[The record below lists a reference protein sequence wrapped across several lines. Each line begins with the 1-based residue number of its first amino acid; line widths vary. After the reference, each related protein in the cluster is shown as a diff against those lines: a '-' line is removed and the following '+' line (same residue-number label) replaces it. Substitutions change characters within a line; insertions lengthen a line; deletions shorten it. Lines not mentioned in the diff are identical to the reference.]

1 MPIDF
6 NRHPY
11 YDDFNEDNQYYRL
24 LFQPGRAVQAR
35 ELTQIQ
41 TFFQNQIERLGKH
54 IFKDGAKV
62 WGGKVIYDRTTTKW
76 LAVKA
81 QDIHGNPVRVRDITP
96 GLLIRKTSQ
105 ASSGGA
111 DIAVEGRITG
121 VIPSELNDPDTIYFK
136 WLAGEDE
143 GFGAD
148 ETLRICDAVSGKVR
162 YTVTTLELDSQDK
175 PRHYGTSSTFTVE
188 PGVYFWKGLFIKS
201 AGGSIK
207 LAKYNNTTTYRIGL
221 AISESID
228 QTDPRSLD
236 PSSHTSNYSAPG
248 ADRYKVETTLTKI
261 GTGVLFD
268 DRTVPNFI
276 EIARID
282 TGNLLVSDDGTGD
295 GIYSVLGREL
305 AKRTYEE
312 SGNYI
317 VQGYNINVKNK
328 TTRDNPKLIAKLS
341 EGVSYVKGYRHSLN
355 HQNSVEIDKGRDII
369 TEDLNLKNDYGDNFV
384 LVYDRTN
391 SVAHP
396 ENANGLF
403 VVGSGAGAFT
413 ADTDLEGRRGEA
425 VSVHCVPHKMVRDHS
440 LTTTDTWNS
449 TLIGSVRP
457 IQMVYNRKAS
467 RKTKQA
473 GRPGDVYSL
482 WLGDFQSSPIAN
494 VTSVTNIITD
504 VSATGNGTFT
514 TYTHGTWPN
523 GITANDKISA
533 VGSSD
538 TNFNIDFRDV
548 VTSNATAIV
557 VSGGEFSGATTT
569 GSPMTL
575 HRTTGPNTSPYST
588 IVLDEGS
595 SAAWN
600 GSYIGASISV
610 GNCSPRTVIDY
621 VGTNLTAEAKY
632 NTRNRWSK
640 RGMVIL
646 DGPLEEEGTPYIPQ
660 YGDKYT
666 LNLTMKQARSVV
678 YNQNISA
685 TGVGQYPATLNQ
697 MWDIDPISGV
707 TSQDISLL
715 TDEVYGNRIGGD
727 CKYNKY
733 GESPGGEDALLFST
747 GRQATK
753 TLKTVGTFDG
763 TGKHGILLASNTI
776 VYYTE
781 CSIKVSGSTKAT
793 QIFATAAGG
802 TDYVFFARPKA
813 YPFSTTLDTTS
824 LNEIKENF
832 ILSNMTTG
840 EILTKSIT
848 RVQVDGS
855 HNITVTGGSNI
866 FVSGQKYVLLFPVR
880 AEFASPAYKSRVAAN
895 TSHSITVPAS
905 GDLTDFSRG
914 QVHIADG
921 YGTTAGSRISLL
933 KPDGFKLHKV
943 VHQVDNTTANTDI
956 ANAAKDVTA
965 RFSFDSGQRDMFYD
979 NASLILKPDVDA
991 PTGNLFVIFD
1001 NFKRMSGP
1009 KGGVDFQGTA
1019 AAENITSPSHFS
1031 VDSYQY
1037 TTDLILSSVSSDGF
1051 KVGQKI
1057 SSNSGVSAYVAEF
1070 ANNTGNYAKISLI
1083 DVTSPPSSTTA
1094 KFAVDEFIKG
1104 FNSDVGDDGASV
1116 AGKIKTIIEADLK
1129 YSEIPTYTSRGK
1141 KPYSLR
1147 NMLDFRPYVSS
1158 SARTS
1163 DTLSDSLMAPIPTR
1177 DSIRAGR
1184 GGSSALGGNPI
1195 TTVSRLKHFAGR
1207 IDKLVVTA
1215 DGNYRM
1221 IRGIS
1226 AVTPYPPKDADADKS
1241 LTLFNI
1247 QIPPY
1252 TFESKEVQIKEN
1264 LARRHTMKDIG
1275 RLAKRVE
1282 NLEYYVS
1289 LNALEKAASEM
1300 DITFAD
1306 GTSRF
1311 KNGILVD
1318 NFAGQG
1324 VVDVRKNR
1332 SAVGK
1337 GLMRPRQE
1345 PGARGAYSLHMTSYL
1360 DGEAHSAGI
1369 VTTGTRGSRP
1379 EVVMLDY
1386 VPRPLITQ
1394 PVATTAESVNPFDL
1408 QNFTGTL
1415 KLTPDYDRWMD
1426 TTKIPEYN
1434 SFVNGI
1440 LDNLTG
1446 IDENDPKYE
1455 GDAGQQLL
1463 YDDIA
1468 DAIKSMP
1475 NFWEDIA
1482 GTLQPGDDVIGTSF
1496 QNADESMN
1504 AVEVGKNIS
1513 LLGVTDQKFNT
1524 DAIDAAISQHGLTD
1538 GVIKNTNILPYIRSR
1553 DIIVHGQGLKPNH
1566 KATVL
1571 FENVGTERFFSR
1583 ANEIY
1588 ITRTGTDLFQPEING
1603 SYEIIRLTS
1612 GSEAANAVL
1621 LSVREPNYRDSK
1633 TAAEGTL
1640 IGYIVPEFDEES
1652 GQIDYTQFKDG
1663 YYDTSS
1669 WQTAITDIVE
1679 HGFQGTAAGRTITGF
1694 TSGAIATLT
1703 TGGTTH
1709 YYNGHFSG
1717 QARNTTSNTTH
1728 IHLSPDAHRYTAS
1741 NFGKDATLDVNTGLP
1756 KETIIKIVEG
1766 AGAGQ
1771 ECKANNLIYTE
1782 GSTNTPVVEL
1792 ISTVQGS
1799 TGLSVAIDGTSVYTI
1814 GMRSI
1819 NPTIREHG
1827 ITQIGSRGDLTN
1839 HYGEKL
1845 GILHLPTSTRTE
1857 WTAGRKLVEIID
1869 RYSKEEWLV
1878 SSYASAN
1885 YHAEGREQDEV
1896 EASPK
1901 RLEVLKEVRSRLN
1914 AFRINDHPEDL
1925 GYVPAV
1931 NNEDQV
1937 EGRLA
1942 VITGVS
1948 IANGTWTA
1956 VNTHGIAFVQ
1966 GGGEFGTISETTQ
1979 DMLASSLSGVWQY
1992 LKDEFPAIYAKYY
2005 SIHGGVQL

>member
-41 TFFQNQIERLGKH
+41 TFFQNQLERLGKH

-62 WGGKVIYDRTTTKW
+62 WGGKIIYDRTATKW

-105 ASSGGA
+105 ASAGGS
-111 DIAVEGRITG
+111 DIAVEARITG
-121 VIPSELNDPDTIYFK
+121 IIPAEASDPDTIYFK
-136 WLAGEDE
+136 WLKGEDE

-148 ETLRICDAVSGKVR
+148 ETLRICDAVSGRVR
-162 YTVTTLELDSQDK
+162 YTVTTLELDSQNK
-175 PRHYGTSSTFTVE
+175 QRHYGTSASFAVE
-188 PGVYFWKGLFIKS
+188 AGVYFWKGLFIKS
-201 AGGSIK
+201 TGGSVK
-207 LAKYNNTTTYRIGL
+207 LAKYNNTTTYRVGL
-221 AISESID
+221 AISESVD

-248 ADRYKVETTLTKI
+248 ADRYKVETTLIKI
-261 GTGVLFD
+261 GDGVLFD

-282 TGNLLVSDDGTGD
+282 TGNLLVSEDGIGD

-317 VQGYNINVKNK
+317 VQGYNATVKNK

-341 EGVSYVKGYRHSLN
+341 EGVSYVKGNRHSLN
-355 HQNSVEIDKGRDII
+355 HQNIVEVDKGRDLL

-384 LVYDRTN
+384 LVYDRA
-391 SVAHP
+391 SSASHP

-403 VVGSGAGAFT
+403 VVGSGAGKST

-440 LTTTDTWNS
+440 LTTADTWNS
-449 TLIGSVRP
+449 TLVGTVRP
-457 IQMVYNRKAS
+457 IQMVYNRGAS
-467 RKTKQA
+467 RKSAQA

-504 VSATGNGTFT
+504 VSATGNA
-514 TYTHGTWPN
+514 THVAYMHSTPLH

-533 VGSSD
+533 VGSPD
-538 TNFNIDFRDV
+538 TNFNVDFQDV
-548 VTSNATAIV
+548 VASNTTAIV
-557 VSGGEFSGATTT
+557 VAVGDFAGVSTT
-569 GSPMTL
+569 GSPMSL
-575 HRTTGPNTSPYST
+575 HRTSGKNTSPYST
-588 IVLDEGS
+588 LVLDENS

-621 VGTNLTAEAKY
+621 VGTNSSAETKY
-632 NTRNRWSK
+632 NIRNGWSK
-640 RGMVIL
+640 RGMVIF
-646 DGPLEEEGTPYIPQ
+646 DRPLEEDGTPYIPQ

-666 LNLTMKQARSVV
+666 INLTMKQARSVV
-678 YNQNISA
+678 YNQNMSS
-685 TGVGQYPATLNQ
+685 TGTGKYPATLNQ
-697 MWDIDPISGV
+697 MWDIDPITGIKSE
-707 TSQDISLL
+707 DISLL
-715 TDEVYGNRIGGD
+715 TDEVYGNRIDGD

-733 GESPGGEDALLFST
+733 GESSAGEDALLFST

-763 TGKHGILLASNTI
+763 GLAGNTI

-781 CSIKVSGSTKAT
+781 CSIKTGVAASSLAFGTAPVSSD
-793 QIFATAAGG
+793 F
-802 TDYVFFARPKA
+802 VFFARPKV
-813 YPFSTTLDTTS
+813 YPYSTIMDTS
-824 LNEIKENF
+824 SVAEIKENF

-840 EILTKSIT
+840 EILTDNIT
-848 RVQVDGS
+848 RVVVDGAD
-855 HNITVTGGSNI
+855 NITVHTSPN
-866 FVSGQKYVLLFPVR
+866 FVSGQKYVLIFTAR
-880 AEFASPAYKSRVAAN
+880 AEFASPAYKSRIAAN

-914 QVHIADG
+914 QVIIADG
-921 YGTTAGSRISLL
+921 YGTTSGSRISLL

-943 VHQVDNTTANTDI
+943 VHQVDNTTANTNI
-956 ANAAKDVTA
+956 ADSTKDVTS

-979 NASLILKPDVDA
+979 NASIVLKPDVDA

-1001 NFKRMSGP
+1001 HFTRMSGP
-1009 KGGVDFQGTA
+1009 KGGTDFNGTA
-1019 AAENITSPSHFS
+1019 TAENITSPSYFS

-1037 TTDLILSSVSSDGF
+1037 TTDIVFSSVSTAGF
-1051 KVGQKI
+1051 KVGQRI
-1057 SSNSGVSAYVAEF
+1057 TSNSGVSAYVAEY

-1083 DVTSPPSSTTA
+1083 DVTSSPSSTTA
-1094 KFAVDEFIKG
+1094 KFVADEFIKG
-1104 FNSDVGDDGASV
+1104 FNPDAAAGEGATV
-1116 AGKIKTIIEADLK
+1116 AGKIKTIVEADLK
-1129 YSEIPTYTSRGK
+1129 YSEIPVYTSRGK
-1141 KPYSLR
+1141 KTYPLR
-1147 NMLDFRPYVSS
+1147 NMLDFRAYVSS
-1158 SARTS
+1158 STRTS
-1163 DTLSDSLMAPIPTR
+1163 DTISDSLMAPIPTR
-1177 DSIRAGR
+1177 STIRAGR
-1184 GGSSALGGNPI
+1184 GPGASAAMRSNPMSI
-1195 TTVSRLKHFAGR
+1195 PIKLKHFAGR
-1207 IDKLVVTA
+1207 IDKLVVTS
-1215 DGNYRM
+1215 DGNYKM
-1221 IRGIS
+1221 IRGSS
-1226 AVTPYPPKDADADKS
+1226 AVHPYPPKDDDNDKS
-1241 LTLFNI
+1241 LTLFNLE
-1247 QIPPY
+1247 IPPY

-1300 DITFAD
+1300 DVTFAD

-1318 NFAGQG
+1318 NFNGQG
-1324 VVDVRKNR
+1324 VVDIRKNG

-1337 GLMRPRQE
+1337 GVMRPRGI
-1345 PGARGAYSLHMTSYL
+1345 PGTRGAYNLHMATYS
-1360 DGEAHSAGI
+1360 DDTKHSAGI
-1369 VTTGTRGSRP
+1369 ATTGTRGTRP

-1386 VPRPLITQ
+1386 QIKPLITQ
-1394 PVATTAESVNPFDL
+1394 PVATDAESVNPFDL

-1415 KLTPDYDRWMD
+1415 KITPDNDRWMD

-1434 SFVNGI
+1434 SFVNGVF
-1440 LDNLTG
+1440 DNLAG
-1446 IDENDPKYE
+1446 IDETDSKYE

-1468 DAIKSMP
+1468 NAIKSMP
-1475 NFWEDIA
+1475 DFWDDIA
-1482 GTLQPGDDVIGTSF
+1482 GALRPGDDVVGTAF
-1496 QNADESMN
+1496 HNADESMN
-1504 AVEVGKNIS
+1504 AAEVGRNIS
-1513 LLGVTDQKFNT
+1513 LQGVTDQKFNT
-1524 DAIDAAISQHGLTD
+1524 SEIDNAITTHGLTD
-1538 GVIKNTNILPYIRSR
+1538 GMIKNTGLLPYIRSR
-1553 DIIVHGQGLKPNH
+1553 DVVIHGEGLKPNH

-1571 FENVGTERFFSR
+1571 FENVGVERYFSR

-1588 ITRTGTDLFQPEING
+1588 LSRSGTALFQPEVDG
-1603 SYEIIRLTS
+1603 SYEVIKLTS
-1612 GSEAANAVL
+1612 GSETANAVL
-1621 LSVREPNYRDSK
+1621 LAVREPNFRDSK

-1640 IGYIVPEFDEES
+1640 IGYIVPEFNEES
-1652 GQIDYTQFKDG
+1652 GQIKYSQFKDG
-1663 YYDTSS
+1663 HYDSS
-1669 WQTAITDIVE
+1669 WAGSGVDITT
-1679 HGFQGTAAGRTITGF
+1679 HGFQGTASGRTITGY
-1694 TSGAIATLT
+1694 TSSAVATLT

-1717 QARNTTSNTTH
+1717 QARNATPNTTH
-1728 IHLSPDAHRYTAS
+1728 IHLSPDAHRYVPN
-1741 NFGKDATLDVNTGLP
+1741 NFGDDTKLDNTLGLP

-1782 GSTNTPVVEL
+1782 GSTNTPVIEL
-1792 ISTVQGS
+1792 VSTVQGS

-1814 GMRSI
+1814 GMRPI
-1819 NPTIREHG
+1819 NPNIRSHG
-1827 ITQIGSRGDLTN
+1827 ITQVGSRGDMTN

-1845 GILHLPTSTRTE
+1845 GTLHLPSSTRTE

-1878 SSYASAN
+1878 SSYASAY
-1885 YHAEGREQDEV
+1885 YHAEGQEQEEV
-1896 EASPK
+1896 ESSPK
-1901 RLEVLKEVRSRLN
+1901 RLEMLKEVRSRLN

-1931 NNEDQV
+1931 NNEDGT

-1942 VITGVS
+1942 VVTGVTV
-1948 IANGTWTA
+1948 ANGIWTA
-1956 VNTHGIAFVQ
+1956 LATHAIAFVP

-1979 DMLASSLSGVWQY
+1979 DLLASSLSGVWQY
-1992 LKDEFPAIYAKYY
+1992 LKDEFPSIYEKYY
-2005 SIHGGVQL
+2005 SIHGGIQTE

>member
-41 TFFQNQIERLGKH
+41 TFFQNQLERLGKH

-62 WGGKVIYDRTTTKW
+62 WGGKIIYDRTDTKW

-81 QDIHGNPVRVRDITP
+81 QDIHGNPVRIRDITP

-105 ASSGGA
+105 ASAGGP
-111 DIAVEGRITG
+111 DIAVEARITG
-121 VIPSELNDPDTIYFK
+121 VIPAELHDPDTIYFK
-136 WLAGEDE
+136 WLKGEEE

-148 ETLRICDAVSGKVR
+148 ETLRICDAVSGRVR
-162 YTVTTLELDSQDK
+162 YTVTTLELDSQNK
-175 PRHYGTSSTFTVE
+175 QRHYGTSSSFTVE
-188 PGVYFWKGLFIKS
+188 PGVYFWKGIFVKS
-201 AGGSIK
+201 AGGSVK
-207 LAKYNNTTTYRIGL
+207 LAKYNNTTTYRVGL
-221 AISESID
+221 AVSESID

-248 ADRYKVETTLTKI
+248 ADRYKIETTLIKI
-261 GTGVLFD
+261 GNGILFD
-268 DRTVPNFI
+268 ERTVPNFI

-328 TTRDNPKLIAKLS
+328 TTRDNPKLVAKLS
-341 EGVSYVKGYRHSLN
+341 EGVSYVQGHRHSLN
-355 HQNSVEIDKGRDII
+355 HQNSVEVDKGRDLL

-384 LVYDRTN
+384 LVYDRA
-391 SVAHP
+391 SSGASHP

-403 VVGSGAGAFT
+403 VVGSGAGQST
-413 ADTDLEGRRGEA
+413 ADTDLEGRRAAA

-440 LTTTDTWNS
+440 LTTADTWNS
-449 TLIGSVRP
+449 TLIGTVRP

-467 RKTKQA
+467 RNTQQA

-504 VSATGNGTFT
+504 VSATGNANFT
-514 TYTHGTWPN
+514 TYTHATWPN

-533 VGSSD
+533 VGSPD
-538 TNFNIDFRDV
+538 TNFNVDFQDV

-557 VSGGEFSGATTT
+557 VAVGDFAGASTT
-569 GSPMTL
+569 GSPMSL
-575 HRTTGPNTSPYST
+575 HRTSGKNTSPYST
-588 IVLDEGS
+588 LVLDENS

-600 GSYIGASISV
+600 GSYVGASISV
-610 GNCSPRTVIDY
+610 GNCSPRTIVDY
-621 VGTNLTAEAKY
+621 VGTNSSAETKY
-632 NTRNRWSK
+632 NIRNGWSK

-646 DGPLEEEGTPYIPQ
+646 DRPLEEDGTPYIPQ

-666 LNLTMKQARSVV
+666 INLTMKQARSIV
-678 YNQNISA
+678 YNQNMSA
-685 TGVGQYPATLNQ
+685 TGVSQYPATINQ
-697 MWDIDPISGV
+697 MWNIDPISGIGNEKDM
-707 TSQDISLL
+707 TLL
-715 TDEVYGNRIGGD
+715 TDDVYGNRVDGD

-733 GESPGGEDALLFST
+733 GESPAGEDALLFST

-753 TLKTVGTFDG
+753 TLKTFGTFDG
-763 TGKHGILLASNTI
+763 GLASNTI

-781 CSIKVSGSTKAT
+781 CSIKSAGSTQT
-793 QIFATAAGG
+793 TLIFGTASSAA
-802 TDYVFFARPKA
+802 DYAFFARPKV
-813 YPFSTTLDTTS
+813 YPFSTTLDTSSTS
-824 LNEIKENF
+824 EIKENF

-840 EILTKSIT
+840 EVLTDKIT
-848 RVQVDGS
+848 RVQVEAN
-855 HNITVTGGSNI
+855 HNITITTSAN
-866 FVSGQKYVLLFPVR
+866 FVSGQKYVLLFPAR

-895 TSHSITVPAS
+895 TSHSITKPAS
-905 GDLTDFSRG
+905 GDLTDHSRG
-914 QVHIADG
+914 QVHVADG

-933 KPDGFKLHKV
+933 KPDGFKIHKV

-956 ANAAKDVTA
+956 ANADKDVTS

-979 NASLILKPDVDA
+979 NASIVLKPDVDA

-1001 NFKRMSGP
+1001 HFKRMTGP
-1009 KGGVDFQGTA
+1009 KGGTDFNGTA
-1019 AAENITSPSHFS
+1019 TAENIVSPSHFS

-1037 TTDLILSSVSSDGF
+1037 TTDIVLSSVSATGF

-1057 SSNSGVSAYVAEF
+1057 SSNSGVSAYVAEY

-1083 DVTSPPSSTTA
+1083 DVASPPSSTTA
-1094 KFAVDEFIKG
+1094 KFVVDEFIKG
-1104 FNSDVGDDGASV
+1104 FNPDVGESGGTV
-1116 AGKIKTIIEADLK
+1116 AGKIKTVVEADLK
-1129 YSEIPTYTSRGK
+1129 YSEIPVYTSRGK
-1141 KPYSLR
+1141 KTYPLR

-1158 SARTS
+1158 SDRTS
-1163 DTLSDSLMAPIPTR
+1163 DTISDSLMTPIPTR
-1177 DSIRAGR
+1177 NSIRSGR
-1184 GGSSALGGNPI
+1184 GGSGSLGANPI
-1195 TTVSRLKHFAGR
+1195 TTYAKLKHFAGR
-1207 IDKLVVTA
+1207 IDKLVVTG

-1221 IRGIS
+1221 IRGTS
-1226 AVTPYPPKDADADKS
+1226 AINPYPPKDDDGDKS

-1300 DITFAD
+1300 DVTFAD

-1318 NFAGQG
+1318 NFTGHG
-1324 VVDVRKNR
+1324 VADVRKNL

-1337 GLMRPRQE
+1337 GIMRPQQE
-1345 PGARGAYSLHMTSYL
+1345 TGPRGAYTLHMATPAEL
-1360 DGEAHSAGI
+1360 AHGEGI
-1369 VTTGTRGSRP
+1369 VTTGTRGTRP

-1386 VPRPLITQ
+1386 TVKPLITQ
-1394 PVATTAESVNPFDL
+1394 PVATDAESVNPFDL

-1415 KLTPDYDRWMD
+1415 KLTPDNDRWMD

-1434 SFVNGI
+1434 SFVNGV
-1440 LDNLTG
+1440 LDNIAS
-1446 IDENDPKYE
+1446 IDETDPKYN

-1468 DAIKSMP
+1468 NAIKSMP
-1475 NFWEDIA
+1475 DFWDDIA
-1482 GTLQPGDDVIGTSF
+1482 GALRPGDDVGGTVF
-1496 QNADESMN
+1496 HNADESMN
-1504 AVEVGKNIS
+1504 ATEVGRNIS
-1513 LLGVTDQKFNT
+1513 LQGVTDQQFNT
-1524 DAIDAAISQHGLTD
+1524 GQIDAAIAAHGQTD
-1538 GVIKNTNILPYIRSR
+1538 GAIKNTNILPYIRSR
-1553 DIIVHGQGLKPNH
+1553 DIIVHGEGLKPNH

-1571 FENVGTERFFSR
+1571 FEDVGVERYFSR

-1588 ITRTGTDLFQPEING
+1588 ISRTGTDLFQPEING
-1603 SYEIIRLTS
+1603 SYEVIKLTS
-1612 GSEAANAVL
+1612 GSETANAVL
-1621 LSVREPNYRDSK
+1621 LAVREPNFRDNK
-1633 TAAEGTL
+1633 TATEGTL
-1640 IGYIVPEFDEES
+1640 IGYIVPEFNEES
-1652 GQIDYTQFKDG
+1652 GQIKYSQFKDG
-1663 YYDTSS
+1663 YYDSS
-1669 WQTAITDIVE
+1669 WASSGSDIVT
-1679 HGFQGTAAGRTITGF
+1679 HGFQGTGPARTITGF
-1694 TSGAIATLT
+1694 TSGATASLT

-1709 YYNGHFSG
+1709 YYNGHYSG
-1717 QARNTTSNTTH
+1717 QARNTSSNTTH

-1741 NFGKDATLDVNTGLP
+1741 NFGKDAILDRNLGLP

-1782 GSTNTPVVEL
+1782 GSTNTPVIEL
-1792 ISTVQGS
+1792 AASAQGS
-1799 TGLSVAIDGTSVYTI
+1799 TGLSVAIDDTSVYTI

-1819 NPTIREHG
+1819 NPNIRSHG
-1827 ITQIGSRGDLTN
+1827 ITQVGSRGDMTN

-1845 GILHLPTSTRTE
+1845 GTLHLPSSTRTE
-1857 WTAGRKLVEIID
+1857 WTAGRKSVEIID

-1878 SSYASAN
+1878 SSYASAY
-1885 YHAEGREQDEV
+1885 YHAEGQEQEEV

-1901 RLEVLKEVRSRLN
+1901 RLEMLKEVRSRLN

-1931 NNEDQV
+1931 NNEDGT

-1942 VITGVS
+1942 VVTGVTV
-1948 IANGTWTA
+1948 ANGTWTA
-1956 VNTHGIAFVQ
+1956 INTHGIAFVP
-1966 GGGEFGTISETTQ
+1966 GGGEFGTISETNQ
-1979 DMLASSLSGVWQY
+1979 EMLASSLSGVWQY
-1992 LKDEFPAIYAKYY
+1992 LKDEFPEIYAKYY